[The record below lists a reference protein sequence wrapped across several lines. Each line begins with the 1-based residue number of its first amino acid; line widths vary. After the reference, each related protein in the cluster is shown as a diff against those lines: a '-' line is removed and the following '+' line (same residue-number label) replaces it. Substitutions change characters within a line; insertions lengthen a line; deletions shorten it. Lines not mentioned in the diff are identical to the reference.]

1 MDYSGFSFAEKK
13 TLKEKEEKNYPGAL
27 KHVQD
32 KLGAEWKFEVDWPII
47 QTNCP
52 AGDRQYIAGFIYDRY
67 VAKLGDEVS
76 KWTDLAEAV
85 NDRVKGKKLVI
96 TLDTSGKD
104 YDRYDIR
111 LDDKAIT
118 VAIQHTKLGY
128 DYPYSERHTMTAEVE
143 KLV

>member
-1 MDYSGFSFAEKK
+1 MDYTGFSFGEKK
-13 TLKEKEEKNYPGAL
+13 TLKEMEEKNYPAAL
-27 KHVQD
+27 KSLQD
-32 KLGAEWKFEVDWPII
+32 KMGSDWKFEVDWPTI

-52 AGDRQYIAGFIYDRY
+52 ASERQWVGSFIYERY
-67 VAKLGDEVS
+67 VAKLGAEIS

-85 NDRVKGKKLVI
+85 NDKVKGKKLVI
-96 TLDTSGKD
+96 TLDISGKD

-118 VAIQHTKLGY
+118 VAIQHTKLAY